1 MSLRE
6 IIQYSL
12 WFLLYM
18 IVQILIL
25 RNIVLFN
32 YSLCFVY
39 VAGVLLLPAEVG
51 RTSLLMLGF
60 FSGLFVD
67 VFYNTLGMHAAAT
80 LLVAYL
86 RPFWIQLQLETKGST
101 DRVDISLS
109 ELGMGGYLSYLF
121 PLVLIHHGM
130 LFFIEMSHFG
140 MLGYTLL
147 RIVASAL
154 FTTFLIVV
162 IQLFTKR

>member
-18 IVQILIL
+18 ILQVLIL

-32 YSLCFVY
+32 YSFCFVY
-39 VAGVLLLPAEVG
+39 VAAIVLLPAEVN
-51 RTSLLMLGF
+51 RTFLLFLGF
-60 FSGLFVD
+60 ASGLLVD

-86 RPFWIQLQLETKGST
+86 RPFWIQLQLETKGSA
-101 DRVDISLS
+101 DRVEISLS
-109 ELGMGGYLSYLF
+109 ELGMAGYLTYLF
-121 PLVLIHHGM
+121 PLVLVHHAM
-130 LFFIEMSHFG
+130 LFFVEMSHFG
-140 MLGYTLL
+140 MFGYTLL
-147 RIVASAL
+147 RIFASAL

>member
-18 IVQILIL
+18 VLQVLIL
-25 RNIVLFN
+25 RNIVLFD
-32 YSLCFVY
+32 YSFCFAY
-39 VAGVLLLPAEVG
+39 VAAILLLPAEVN
-51 RTSLLMLGF
+51 RTFLLILGF
-60 FSGLFVD
+60 LTGLLVD
-67 VFYNTLGMHAAAT
+67 TFYNTLGMHAAAT

-86 RPFWIQLQLETKGST
+86 RPYWIQLQLETKST
-101 DRVDISLS
+101 ADRLDISLS
-109 ELGMGGYLSYLF
+109 ELGMAGYLLYLL
-121 PLVLIHHGM
+121 PLVLVHHTM
-130 LFFIEMSHFG
+130 LFFVEMSHFG

-147 RIVASAL
+147 RVVASTV

>member
-18 IVQILIL
+18 ILQVLIL

-32 YSLCFVY
+32 YSFCFVY
-39 VAGVLLLPAEVG
+39 VAAIILLPTEVN
-51 RTSLLMLGF
+51 RTFLLFLGF
-60 FSGLFVD
+60 ASGLLVD

-101 DRVDISLS
+101 DRVEISLS
-109 ELGMGGYLSYLF
+109 ELGMAGYLTYLF
-121 PLVLIHHGM
+121 PLVLVHHAM
-130 LFFIEMSHFG
+130 LFFVEMSNFG
-140 MLGYTLL
+140 MFGYTLL
-147 RIVASAL
+147 RIVASTL
-154 FTTFLIVV
+154 FTTLLIVI
-162 IQLFTKR
+162 IQLFAKR